1 MKKLILISAL
11 LFFGSNGW
19 TNEAYDNC
27 IVIAEEAKNNVL
39 QPTDWSKIEAAIN
52 EEEALI
58 PETARLKGMRSSGP
72 TFAQK
77 NMRSREIELDM
88 QKEIEQKR
96 IQLEYDK
103 QAEQSKIAE
112 SKKEATN
119 AYVELLKVCAEL
131 NVIKFEGKIE

>member
-1 MKKLILISAL
+1 MIRLFTILLLLIS
-11 LFFGSNGW
+11 FNGW

-27 IVIAEEAKNNVL
+27 IAIAEEAKNNVL

-52 EEEALI
+52 KEEALI
-58 PETARLKGMRSSGP
+58 PETASIKAQTSGKP
-72 TFAQK
+72 TFSQRRIRA
-77 NMRSREIELDM
+77 REIELDM

-112 SKKEATN
+112 SKKQAIN
-119 AYVELLKVCAEL
+119 DYVELLKVCSEL

>member
-1 MKKLILISAL
+1 MKHLFLISAL
-11 LFFGSNGW
+11 LFSFNGW

-27 IVIAEEAKNNVL
+27 IAIAEEAKNNVL

-58 PETARLKGMRSSGP
+58 PETARLKGIRSNGTSI
-72 TFAQK
+72 FQK
-77 NMRSREIELDM
+77 QNASREAELDL

-103 QAEQSKIAE
+103 QDDLEKVAKSKR
-112 SKKEATN
+112 EA
-119 AYVELLKVCAEL
+119 AKLYVELMKLCKDLK
-131 NVIKFEGKIE
+131 

>member
-11 LFFGSNGW
+11 LFSFNGW

-58 PETARLKGMRSSGP
+58 PETASMKAQTSGKPSFSQRRTLKR
-72 TFAQK
+72 K
-77 NMRSREIELDM
+77 IELDM

>member
-1 MKKLILISAL
+1 MKKLILLSAL
-11 LFFGSNGW
+11 LFSFNGW

-27 IVIAEEAKNNVL
+27 IAIAEEAKNNVL

-58 PETARLKGMRSSGP
+58 PETARLKGIRSNGTSI
-72 TFAQK
+72 FQK
-77 NMRSREIELDM
+77 QNASREAELDL

>member
-1 MKKLILISAL
+1 MKQLLLILSL
-11 LFFGSNGW
+11 LFSFNGW
-19 TNEAYDNC
+19 ANEAYDNC
-27 IVIAEEAKNNVL
+27 IAIAEEAKNNVL

-58 PETARLKGMRSSGP
+58 PETARLKGIRSNGTSI
-72 TFAQK
+72 FQK
-77 NMRSREIELDM
+77 QNASREAELDL